1 MSAPVHRCTGAH
13 PGSSFSLQHTLPPV
27 RIAARFS
34 YLPGTLS
41 PFTDA
46 PGIRGICLWM
56 RNRGGRGKDQVTCGG
71 DFPRSD
77 NKGRLMEALISSTVA
92 VTIAEIGDKS
102 QLLSLFL
109 ASRFS
114 RPYAIIAGICAA
126 TLFNHTVSALLGAW
140 LLGVIPAPL
149 APWIISIS
157 FLLIALWLL
166 IPDKQ
171 EESPARFDKYGAFIA
186 TTVLFFL
193 VEIGDKTQIATVVL
207 AARYSQT
214 FLVIVGTTLGMVL
227 ANLPVVLAGGWI
239 MRILPLKLARWGAF
253 ALFLSMAVISAIA
266 ALSGNSPAAG

>member
-1 MSAPVHRCTGAH
+1 
-13 PGSSFSLQHTLPPV
+13 
-27 RIAARFS
+27 
-34 YLPGTLS
+34 
-41 PFTDA
+41 
-46 PGIRGICLWM
+46 
-56 RNRGGRGKDQVTCGG
+56 
-71 DFPRSD
+71 
-77 NKGRLMEALISSTVA
+77 MEALISSTVA

-114 RPYAIIAGICAA
+114 QRYAIIAGICTA

-140 LLGVIPAPL
+140 LLRVVPASL

-166 IPDKQ
+166 IPDRQ
-171 EESPARFDKYGAFIA
+171 EESSGRFDKYGAFIA

-214 FLVIVGTTLGMVL
+214 FYVIVGTTLGMVL
-227 ANLPVVLAGGWI
+227 ANLPVILAGGWV
-239 MRILPLKLARWGAF
+239 MKVLPLKLARWGAF
-253 ALFLSMAVISAIA
+253 VLFFAMAVITAIT
-266 ALSGNSPAAG
+266 AL